1 MIIYF
6 FDKYSLDPILRLQ
19 RGIVRQCF
27 RGPTQIAR
35 SCRHRRHDSGL
46 YCWVIQYTH
55 VRLSLYVFV
64 DFGIW
69 QIGETPNAELRSL
82 SSLFGQVIYRGLFSF
97 SFTLDIYIIWTTSR
111 VDSLSNDVRTH
122 THTHTHTYYNSFVR
136 GYVIRSIGRLAAC
149 FPSRSS
155 AGDGPLYDLRGF
167 YHPPGLLGNDFL
179 DYLQQT
185 YLHHTS
191 RGTENNA

>member
-1 MIIYF
+1 M
-6 FDKYSLDPILRLQ
+6 LQ
-19 RGIVRQCF
+19 RPDTNRKVLSPSPSWFRSILLSDSIYARPPVFICLCRFWNLTDRWDSKCGIAFIIV
-27 RGPTQIAR
+27 T
-35 SCRHRRHDSGL
+35 
-46 YCWVIQYTH
+46 
-55 VRLSLYVFV
+55 
-64 DFGIW
+64 
-69 QIGETPNAELRSL
+69 LRSSHL
-82 SSLFGQVIYRGLFSF
+82 SRSIFFLFYTWYIYHLDYVASRFVIEWCPY
-97 SFTLDIYIIWTTSR
+97 
-111 VDSLSNDVRTH
+111 TH

>member
-1 MIIYF
+1 M
-6 FDKYSLDPILRLQ
+6 LQ
-19 RGIVRQCF
+19 RPDTNRKVLSPSPSWFRSILLSDSICARPPFCIKRFVNICLCRFWNLTDWWDSKCRIAFIIVTLR
-27 RGPTQIAR
+27 PSHLSR
-35 SCRHRRHDSGL
+35 SIFFL
-46 YCWVIQYTH
+46 FYT
-55 VRLSLYVFV
+55 
-64 DFGIW
+64 W
-69 QIGETPNAELRSL
+69 
-82 SSLFGQVIYRGLFSF
+82 
-97 SFTLDIYIIWTTSR
+97 YIIWTTSR

-122 THTHTHTYYNSFVR
+122 THTYYNSSVR

-155 AGDGPLYDLRGF
+155 AGDGPLYDVRGF
-167 YHPPGLLGNDFL
+167 YHPPRLLGNDFL